1 MELRCQVRKTDEG
14 LPLVS
19 LLCVWNKGLTEID
32 EYRRGAHIQFL

>member
-19 LLCVWNKGLTEID
+19 LLCVWNKEGLTEID
-32 EYRRGAHIQFL
+32 VYRRGAHI